1 MTFIELQ
8 IKNIDGLVEGIS
20 QLLDESDI
28 KYSAIPG
35 FLDVSGNYTVSIH
48 KTADVFQLQSKL
60 FKDFTHLVE
69 ILEVIIDHESK
80 EVKKIFSDNTIY
92 TKKIVEERSFST
104 WDESLDEVKSQ
115 VRENWD
121 QIKNLLQSVYTEE
134 AEEVIIPDTS
144 YLLDNND
151 FTKWSSRSG
160 KSLTIVIPT
169 IVLQE
174 LDEKKEFHRNP
185 EIQKVAQSIA
195 KRIMSILTRNPNSD
209 VKTIIKSK
217 VYLKLESVEPKQSN
231 TLESLDFSVPDDRFI
246 ASAFEII
253 RRYTN
258 SDCYIASKD
267 INQNNKA
274 IYYGIPIK

>member
-8 IKNIDGLVEGIS
+8 IKNIDKLVEGIS
-20 QLLDESDI
+20 KLLDESDI

-35 FLDVSGNYTVSIH
+35 VFDFSGNYTVSIH
-48 KTADVFQLQSKL
+48 KTAEISQLQSKL
-60 FKDFTHLVE
+60 FKEFTQLFN
-69 ILEVIIDHESK
+69 ILEVVIAYESK
-80 EVKKIFSDNTIY
+80 EVKKIFSDNTTY
-92 TKKIVEERSFST
+92 TKKILEERSFST
-104 WDESLDEVKSQ
+104 WDESLDEVKSR
-115 VRENWD
+115 VRGNWD
-121 QIKNLLQSVYTEE
+121 QIKNLLQSIYTED

-151 FTKWSSRSG
+151 FTKWVSRSG
-160 KSLTIVIPT
+160 KPLTIVIPT

-185 EIQKVAQSIA
+185 DIQKVAQSIA
-195 KRIMSILTRNPNSD
+195 KRIMSVLTRNPNSD
-209 VKTIIKSK
+209 VKTIVNGK
-217 VYLKLESVEPKQSN
+217 VYLKLESIEPKKLN
-231 TLESLDFSVPDDRFI
+231 TLESLDFTVPDDRFI

-253 RRYTN
+253 RKYTN